1 MTSKTIN
8 TLLCFKYMITG
19 ERPYSCQICSKAF
32 ADKSNLRAHVQ
43 THSSS
48 KPYPCKHCGK
58 TFALKSYLYKHEEA
72 ACLKNTQ

>member
-1 MTSKTIN
+1 MYAYIKKLFENYLIS
-8 TLLCFKYMITG
+8 G

-48 KPYPCKHCGK
+48 KPYRCKHCGK
-58 TFALKSYLYKHEEA
+58 MFALKSYLYKHEEA
-72 ACLKNTQ
+72 ACLKNII